1 MKTWEMV
8 RAVEEGQEQKT
19 DELGEARATM
29 IVNYGETGRTR
40 RGLIVGDETLVVM
53 ICEVFQYYEQKLSK
67 KRREDKM
74 WQEVDL

>member
-1 MKTWEMV
+1 
-8 RAVEEGQEQKT
+8 
-19 DELGEARATM
+19 M